1 MTITISTT
9 TLIVVALLLVILAL
23 TPLLYRL
30 SHVEMSAQ
38 ASEVADLPPLTVVI
52 TPHNEAQALERNLPA
67 LLNQEYAAGLRV
79 IVVYWRGDSE
89 VEDVL
94 KRNAGNDRLY
104 YTYIPETSRY
114 MSREKLA
121 ITVGVKAA
129 TTEWVVLTTAH
140 CHPDSTEWIENMARY
155 MTDDRNMVLGATS
168 LSPDTSVWRRFHHA
182 LTGSRLLHQA
192 QKHTGWA
199 TNMPCLAFRKSEFIE
214 QEGFRGNL
222 KFARG
227 EFEFIVNKYAKP
239 HSVATAVG
247 EGCWLEEDE
256 PTDKEWQARRLFAI
270 NTRQQLGGGAMVRFA
285 SRSAACLMH
294 LWWIVSIGAIVFG
307 AATTDWLKAGAGA
320 VSLIIGWILRSY
332 FGGKQLEMMKANV
345 ESWRVPLL
353 ELGHSWG
360 NLFWLLRYKRADKL
374 DFITHKL

>member
-1 MTITISTT
+1 MTITISTS

-23 TPLLYRL
+23 TPLFYRL
-30 SHVEMSAQ
+30 SRVKAPEQPAETE
-38 ASEVADLPPLTVVI
+38 ALPPVTVII
-52 TPHNEAQALERNLPA
+52 TPHNEAEALERNLPA
-67 LLNQEYAAGLRV
+67 MLNQEYEPGLRV

-140 CHPDSTEWIENMARY
+140 CHPESSEWIGNLAQY
-155 MTDDRNMVLGATS
+155 MTDDRNMVMGATS
-168 LSPDTSVWRRFHHA
+168 LSPDASVWRRFHHA
-182 LTGSRLLHQA
+182 ITGSRLLHQA
-192 QKHTGWA
+192 QRRTAWA
-199 TNMPCLAFRKSEFIE
+199 TNMPCVAFRKSEFIQ

-222 KFARG
+222 KFTRG

-239 HSVATAVG
+239 NTVATAISD
-247 EGCWLEEDE
+247 GCWLGEDE

-270 NTRQQLGGGAMVRFA
+270 NTRQQLSGGAMVKFS

-294 LWWIVSIGAIVFG
+294 LWWIASLGTIALG
-307 AATTDWLKAGAGA
+307 AAITDWVLVGSGA
-320 VSLIIGWILRSY
+320 VSIVAGWVLRSCL
-332 FGGKQLEMMKANV
+332 GGKQLKKMKADV

>member
-9 TLIVVALLLVILAL
+9 TLIVVALLLVLVAL

-30 SHVEMSAQ
+30 SRVETSAQ
-38 ASEVADLPPLTVVI
+38 ASEMSDLPPLTVVI

-67 LLNQEYAAGLRV
+67 MLGQDYPAGLRV

-129 TTEWVVLTTAH
+129 ETEWVVLTTAH
-140 CHPDSTEWIENMARY
+140 CHPESPEWLGKLAAY

-168 LSPDTSVWRRFHHA
+168 FSPETSVWRRFHHA
-182 LTGSRLLHQA
+182 LTASKLLHQA
-192 QKHTGWA
+192 QNHTAWA
-199 TNMPCLAFRKSEFIE
+199 TNMPCVAFRKSEFIE

-239 HSVATAVG
+239 NSVATATSD
-247 EGCWLEEDE
+247 GCWLSEDE

-270 NTRQQLGGGAMVRFA
+270 NTRQQLSGGAMVRLA
-285 SRSAACLMH
+285 SRSSACLMH
-294 LWWIVSIGAIVFG
+294 LWWIASAGAISLG
-307 AATTDWLKAGAGA
+307 AAAADWLLVGAGMVA
-320 VSLIIGWILRSY
+320 IVAGWALRSY
-332 FGGKQLEMMKANV
+332 FGGKQLQKMKANV

-353 ELGHSWG
+353 ELGHSWA
-360 NLFWLLRYKRADKL
+360 NLLWLMRYKRADKL